1 MGDGPNRHTLP
12 MYKLIVHIDRREDMP
27 EADFHE
33 HWDDEHVPIVKEI
46 PNLVKYTTS
55 VPVEPDAVDFDGIA
69 ELYFEE
75 REHVGQAIESDKGGE
90 ALADLVNFTEAD
102 PDQVIVEE
110 TVRKDET

>member
-1 MGDGPNRHTLP
+1 MSPGSDYRLST
-12 MYKLIVHIDRREDMP
+12 MYKLIVHIDRKEGMD

-33 HWDDEHVPIVKEI
+33 HWDEEHVPIVKSI

-75 REHVGQAIESDKGGE
+75 REHVGEAIESAEGQE
-90 ALADLVNFTEAD
+90 ALADLINFTEAD
-102 PDQVIVEE
+102 PDQDIVEE